1 MPLKKPTFL
10 KQKNMLRVLYSL
22 IPVALVAVYYF
33 GWRVIALTAVVG
45 LAGFAT
51 EWIMA
56 SSRKGKVSYAVFVTA
71 ALLGL
76 SLPPTLPYW
85 MAAVGGVIAVL
96 FGKETFGGFGKN
108 VFNPAIVGRGFLYV
122 CFPIEMTSWFVPS
135 FTGFPGG
142 FARWGWLAQGNL
154 PQRLAGPGLVLRDAV
169 TAATPMWARRDYGYV
184 TDLLNL
190 LFGNIGGT
198 FQYEGET
205 FVLAAG
211 SAGEVSAIAIA
222 LAAMYLIVTKT
233 AQWRLMLSTV
243 LGAAGLTIVLRLL
256 FGIDAVPPLPFTLL
270 SGALLYGAV
279 FMVTDPVSAPKQKT
293 SQWIYGALIG
303 IMVVFFRYRSI
314 FAGGLAFSI
323 LIGNMFAP
331 SLDLW
336 LKRIQSKR
344 TSTA

>member
-1 MPLKKPTFL
+1 MPIRKPQFL

-22 IPVALVAVYYF
+22 VPVSLVAIYYF
-33 GWRVIALTAVVG
+33 GWRVIALTAVV
-45 LAGFAT
+45 AAACFAT

-76 SLPPTLPYW
+76 ALPPTLPFW
-85 MAAVGGVIAVL
+85 MAAVGGVVAVL

-108 VFNPAIVGRGFLYV
+108 VFNPAIVGRAFVYV
-122 CFPIEMTSWFVPS
+122 CFPIEMTSWFVPAFS
-135 FTGFPGG
+135 GFPGG
-142 FARWGWLAQGNL
+142 FARWSFLAQDAL
-154 PQRLAGPGLVLRDAV
+154 PQSLAAPGLVVGDAV

-184 TDLLNL
+184 SDLLNM

-198 FQYEGET
+198 FEYQGDT
-205 FVLAAG
+205 FILAAG
-211 SAGEVSAIAIA
+211 SAGEVSAIAIGLGA
-222 LAAMYLIVTKT
+222 LYLLVTKT

-243 LGAAGLTIVLRLL
+243 LGAAGLNIVLRLL
-256 FGIDAVPPLPFTLL
+256 FGIDAVPPLAFTML

-279 FMVTDPVSAPKQKT
+279 FMVTDPVSAPKQKM
-293 SQWIYGALIG
+293 SQWIYGLLIG
-303 IMVVFFRYRSI
+303 VMVVFFRYRSI
-314 FAGGLAFSI
+314 FAGGVAFSI

-336 LKRIQSKR
+336 IKRIQSRK
-344 TSTA
+344 SSAA